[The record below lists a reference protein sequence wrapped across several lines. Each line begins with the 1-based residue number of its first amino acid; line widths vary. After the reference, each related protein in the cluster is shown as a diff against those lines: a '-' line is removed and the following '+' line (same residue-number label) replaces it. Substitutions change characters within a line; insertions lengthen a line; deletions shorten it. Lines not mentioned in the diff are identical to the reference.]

1 MVVHSSW
8 QSDWGGVVGEGPDHM
23 QVAGHRAQEV
33 QSQVTEGNNGIP
45 QQTESLPCQDES
57 ALVLLPLLLEKK
69 NKQALTHWP
78 KEKNETYS

>member
-1 MVVHSSW
+1 MHSSW

-57 ALVLLPLLLEKK
+57 ALVLLPLLL
-69 NKQALTHWP
+69 
-78 KEKNETYS
+78 